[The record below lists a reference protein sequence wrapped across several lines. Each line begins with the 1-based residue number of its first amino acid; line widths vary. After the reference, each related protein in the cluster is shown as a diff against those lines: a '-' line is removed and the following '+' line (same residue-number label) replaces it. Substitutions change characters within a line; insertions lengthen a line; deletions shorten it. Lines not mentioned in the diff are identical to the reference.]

1 MCLPLKRINYK
12 SIFKLS
18 NTTICISSL
27 FIGTLASVPK
37 ILRLHVEFREL
48 LIDISISSLF
58 AVFVWYFNLYFLPE
72 QNERN
77 YSVRFFGKR
86 LLKSLLTGA
95 VIMLLFVLVH
105 QLIFPEYHLDSM
117 LAMYEF
123 RGLVINLTINLFL
136 YLLYQNYVA
145 NSISME
151 LERTKADNL
160 DAQFELLK
168 QQVNPHFLFNSLNT
182 LKSMVEMNDTNSAH
196 FIVMLSDFYRSVLE
210 KKKSN
215 VVTLENE
222 LETLDAYIFLLQSR
236 FEDGFKLITD
246 ICPCALNTVMPPFTL
261 QLLIENCFKH
271 NVVSLEKPLKIK
283 IFMEDELLV
292 IENNLQLKLSVE
304 HSTGTGLKNI
314 RQRYLQLSAKDISV
328 SQTEVYFQVKLP
340 LIYENSYR

>member
-1 MCLPLKRINYK
+1 LPLKRINYK

-18 NTTICISSL
+18 NATICISSL

-37 ILRLHVEFREL
+37 ILRLHVELGEL

-58 AVFVWYFNLYFLPE
+58 AVFVWYFNLYFLPG

-77 YSVRFFGKR
+77 HSVRFLGQR

-105 QLIFPEYHLDSM
+105 QLIFPQYHLASM
-117 LAMYEF
+117 LTMYEF

-136 YLLYQNYVA
+136 YLLYQSYIA
-145 NSISME
+145 NRISME
-151 LERTKADNL
+151 LEKTKVDNL

-182 LKSMVEMNDTNSAH
+182 LKSMVEMNDKNSAH

-222 LETLDAYIFLLQSR
+222 LETLNAYIFLLVSR
-236 FEDGFKLITD
+236 FEDGFNLITD
-246 ICPCALNTVMPPFTL
+246 ISSCVLNTVMPPFTL
-261 QLLIENCFKH
+261 QLLIENCVKH
-271 NVVSLEKPLKIK
+271 NVVSFEKPLNIK
-283 IFMEDELLV
+283 IFAEDEFLV
-292 IENNLQLKLSVE
+292 IENNFQLKLSVE
-304 HSTGTGLKNI
+304 HSTGTGLENI
-314 RQRYLQLSAKDISV
+314 RQRYLQLSGKNILV
-328 SQTEVYFQVKLP
+328 RQTDAYFQVKLP
-340 LIYENSYR
+340 LIYEDSYR